1 MQLEVKFKKTH
12 KDAQIPTRKHG
23 NRELNSYEL
32 DMLIK
37 ENERFEQERP
47 EQYAAGYRIG
57 LSYGYDKNGKITNL
71 IAGTGDTGYDI
82 FSIEDKEIPVNGSAI
97 VDTGIELAYISPGYW
112 FKIEARSGLGFRYGV
127 APHPGIVDNCVPA
140 GTKIATPNGEKNIE
154 DIFKSADINDKY
166 VLSYNEEKN
175 SIENDEICDIWIVE
189 NVDLLKIQTENS
201 SIEIPREK
209 EIMTKRGWIK
219 AQDLIIEDEILSI
232 L

>member
-12 KDAQIPTRKHG
+12 TDAKIPTRKHG

-32 DMLIK
+32 DMLTK

-57 LSYGYDKNGKITNL
+57 LSYEYDKNGKITNL

-127 APHPGIVDNCVPA
+127 APHPGIVDNCYRGNLGVKLYNFSQDHYQVKKGDRIAQMVFYPVVEP
-140 GTKIATPNGEKNIE
+140 TIEWTDEKIETIRNEKG
-154 DIFKSADINDKY
+154 FG
-166 VLSYNEEKN
+166 
-175 SIENDEICDIWIVE
+175 
-189 NVDLLKIQTENS
+189 S
-201 SIEIPREK
+201 SG
-209 EIMTKRGWIK
+209 M
-219 AQDLIIEDEILSI
+219 
-232 L
+232 